1 VPDGAG
7 TLLLHARAEDLRL
20 IDTLRL
26 VLSLAALM
34 STAFLFAWMRPA
46 VIVRHRRIVLAA
58 LAVVTV
64 AALVAVAR
72 PHAPGAGIRLDPSEE
87 PLLPA
92 VDSARDVYAD
102 AIANFGDDDVM
113 VIGME
118 TTDVFTAE
126 HLETLRRISEA
137 IRRLP
142 GVRSVESL
150 IDATAFRYDRAED
163 VLRVE
168 PFIDTVPHDATALD
182 ALRQRALVD
191 RLYPRSLV
199 GRDGR
204 TAALNVSFRTMTDGA
219 FVDAGIDE
227 SIAAILGAET
237 TPERRFF
244 VTGRQH
250 VKARAADI
258 MLHDVFRLIPLAV
271 VVGTLVAWL
280 ITGSLRATAIP
291 VGASL
296 VATLWTFGVLAVAG
310 QTLNLITIVL
320 GPMLICIGSV
330 YGVHVLARYD
340 VLARE
345 LGDAARAA
353 EACIADTALPVMI
366 SGVTAIIGFAA
377 LFVAPQPAI
386 GEFACYSIFGIAAM
400 SLIAVTGVPAVAA
413 SLPLPGAHAAG
424 THFAAR
430 MTGAASSFIARVLDR
445 LATLTT
451 RHATPILVAWL
462 GITLG
467 TAVMIPSIVVNTDY
481 LTFFDPRSDV
491 RRDFA
496 RANERL
502 VGAVPVYLMLT
513 GPGEGAFREPENL
526 RVLERLQRL
535 VDAVPGVDTTLSV
548 VDLVAVMNRAI
559 ERDEPA
565 AERVPDTREEIANLL
580 LLVPKAKLRRFAN
593 TNHSRVNLLIRTS
606 ESGSAAVAALRS
618 RLEGAIAAARLPAG
632 ITATVTG
639 NTIVFT
645 QASDG
650 IAGNQLTAMVL
661 TTVSI
666 LTLVAVSLRSLPVGL
681 VAMAPNVAPVVI
693 FFGLLGA
700 GIAELSLPTSLI
712 GSVALG
718 IATDDT
724 SHFIVNYQRMRRG
737 GLDSGEA
744 AAACMREMGPP
755 IVTETIMLTAGYL
768 VLCLSGFATL
778 RQFGWLSA
786 LTVQI
791 CLVGDLVMLP
801 ALLTRTRV

>member
-1 VPDGAG
+1 M
-7 TLLLHARAEDLRL
+7 
-20 IDTLRL
+20 
-26 VLSLAALM
+26 LAISAAM
-34 STAFLFAWMRPA
+34 SVAYVAAWMWPAA
-46 VIVRHRRIVLAA
+46 VIRHRRAVLAA
-58 LAVVTV
+58 LALVSI
-64 AALVAVAR
+64 AALAAVAR

-92 VDSARDVYAD
+92 VDPSRDVYAD

-118 TTDVFTAE
+118 TPDVFTAD
-126 HLETLRRISEA
+126 HLDALRRISER
-137 IRRLP
+137 IRQLP
-142 GVRSVESL
+142 GVRAVESL
-150 IDATAFRYDRAED
+150 IDATAFRYDPGED
-163 VLRVE
+163 LLSVE
-168 PFIDTVPHDATALD
+168 PFIDAVPRDPAALAT
-182 ALRQRALVD
+182 LRERALAD

-204 TAALNVSFRTMTDGA
+204 TAALNVSFRTMSDGE
-219 FVDAGIDE
+219 FVEAGIDE
-227 SIAAILGAET
+227 AIATILAAET
-237 TPERRFF
+237 TSERRFF

-258 MLHDVFRLIPLAV
+258 MLRDVFRLIPLAV

-280 ITGSLRATAIP
+280 ITGSLRETAIP

-296 VATLWTFGVLAVAG
+296 VATLWTFGALAVAD
-310 QTLNLITIVL
+310 QALNLITIVL

-340 VLARE
+340 VLAAE
-345 LGDAARAA
+345 LGDAPRAA

-386 GEFACYSIFGIAAM
+386 GEFACYSILGIAAM

-413 SLPLPGAHAAG
+413 SLPLPGTRVRA

-430 MTGAASSFIARVLDR
+430 ATGAGGSAIERVLDR
-445 LATLTT
+445 LATFTT
-451 RHATPILVAWL
+451 RHATPILVVWL
-462 GITLG
+462 VTTLG
-467 TAVMIPSIVVNTDY
+467 TAMLIPWIVVNTDY
-481 LTFFDPRSDV
+481 LTFFDGRSDV

-496 RANERL
+496 RANDRL
-502 VGAVPVYLMLT
+502 VGAVPIYLMLT

-526 RVLERLQRL
+526 RALERLQRR
-535 VDAVPGVDTTLSV
+535 VDAVPGVSTTLSV
-548 VDLVAVMNRAI
+548 VDLLAVLNRAM
-559 ERDEPA
+559 ERDDPA
-565 AERVPDTREEIANLL
+565 AERVPDTREDVANLL

-593 TNHSRVNLLIRTS
+593 TNQSRVNLLIRTS

-618 RLEGAIAAARLPAG
+618 RLDDAITAANLPPG
-632 ITATVTG
+632 ITPTVTG

-737 GLDSGEA
+737 GLDAAAA

-755 IVTETIMLTAGYL
+755 IVTETFMLTAGYL

-801 ALLTRTRV
+801 ALLARARV